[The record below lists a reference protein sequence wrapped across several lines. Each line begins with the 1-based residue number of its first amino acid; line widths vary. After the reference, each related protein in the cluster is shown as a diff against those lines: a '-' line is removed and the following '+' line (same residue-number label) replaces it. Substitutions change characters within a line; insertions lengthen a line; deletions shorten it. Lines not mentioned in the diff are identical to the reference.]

1 MPNEFIVVGED
12 KADNQ
17 WLLVQGSDG
26 RYYSYHPRRK
36 RLTRVEVDERW
47 VRYTDREIRDDEP
60 ERSWPKNGT

>member
-12 KADNQ
+12 RADSQ

-26 RYYSYHPRRK
+26 RYYSYHPLRR
-36 RLTRVEVDERW
+36 RLKRVEADERW
-47 VRYTDREIRDDEP
+47 VRYNGHENRDDEP